1 MKVDA
6 VIYVDD
12 GCTEDNLMFRG
23 AFVPDEMWKR
33 LSSVRAL
40 NEIVFA
46 IPHGYAGKLPEG
58 AKSFTRNE
66 RDDTS
71 FWKRLFSETGAE
83 HVVRIPAD
91 SPFLDASIVNE
102 MIDLHLKYLSEYTYS
117 ENLPQGF
124 SCEIMGR
131 ELVESIPQS
140 LEKMLPLGEVVRS
153 NINQFDVELF
163 YKEPDIRDTRISF
176 RLSNPRDRRIMENIA
191 EMTGDIPPYAK
202 IRDILNSNPGVLFVG
217 PSYVEIEITGRCE
230 LDCVFCHRTKLKN
243 EHGDMDTALF
253 RKICADLGAFSLPYS
268 ICLGGS
274 GEPMMHDRFYEI
286 MEIALSDR
294 LCANLIVETN
304 GIYAGANFKN
314 FLLDRNDGRIKVI
327 ANINGLDGETYRLLH
342 GKDYFDVVHQNICS
356 LRDALPDTGSL
367 YVQIMKI
374 NETEPFLDRYYDFWE
389 KAKIPIVLQK
399 QNTFCGLIEDRRYS
413 DLSPLDRV
421 PCWHLQRDLTVL
433 ADGAVAFCRQDADG
447 VHARG
452 NVKETSLREL
462 WNDSLNA
469 FLQDYKGD
477 YRRNPDCASCD
488 EWYTFN
494 L

>member
-66 RDDTS
+66 RDDIS

-153 NINQFDVELF
+153 NINQFDVEN
-163 YKEPDIRDTRISF
+163 
-176 RLSNPRDRRIMENIA
+176 NPR
-191 EMTGDIPPYAK
+191 YAVN
-202 IRDILNSNPGVLFVG
+202 RYAHLVSPLE
-217 PSYVEIEITGRCE
+217 SARQ
-230 LDCVFCHRTKLKN
+230 
-243 EHGDMDTALF
+243 
-253 RKICADLGAFSLPYS
+253 AD
-268 ICLGGS
+268 
-274 GEPMMHDRFYEI
+274 
-286 MEIALSDR
+286 
-294 LCANLIVETN
+294 N
-304 GIYAGANFKN
+304 GKYC
-314 FLLDRNDGRIKVI
+314 RNDRGY
-327 ANINGLDGETYRLLH
+327 T
-342 GKDYFDVVHQNICS
+342 
-356 LRDALPDTGSL
+356 
-367 YVQIMKI
+367 
-374 NETEPFLDRYYDFWE
+374 
-389 KAKIPIVLQK
+389 PIRK
-399 QNTFCGLIEDRRYS
+399 
-413 DLSPLDRV
+413 
-421 PCWHLQRDLTVL
+421 
-433 ADGAVAFCRQDADG
+433 
-447 VHARG
+447 
-452 NVKETSLREL
+452 
-462 WNDSLNA
+462 
-469 FLQDYKGD
+469 
-477 YRRNPDCASCD
+477 NP
-488 EWYTFN
+488 
-494 L
+494 